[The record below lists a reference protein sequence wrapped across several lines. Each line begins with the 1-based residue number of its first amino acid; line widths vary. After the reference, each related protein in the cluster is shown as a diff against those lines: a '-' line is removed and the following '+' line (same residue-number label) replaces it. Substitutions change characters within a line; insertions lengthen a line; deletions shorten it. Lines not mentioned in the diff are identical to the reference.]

1 MKYRC
6 QIAWIIFI
14 LCVTTANV
22 MAQTGLPLPRFVS
35 LKSDKVNLRYGP
47 GDRYPIQWELVYRNM
62 PVEIIDEF
70 KNWRKVREWLGS
82 VGWVHKS
89 LLSGQRWVIIKE
101 GLQTLRRSDK
111 LEAPKIAKIQ
121 KKVIGRLKKCTISW
135 CKIDFSGQTGWMQHS
150 QIWGVY
156 PGEIFK

>member
-1 MKYRC
+1 MKYKG
-6 QIAWIIFI
+6 QIAAFLFI
-14 LCVTTANV
+14 LCVTTAQV

-35 LKSDKVNLRYGP
+35 LKADKVNLRYGP
-47 GDRYPIQWELVYRNM
+47 GDRYPIQWILVYQNM

-70 KNWRKVREWLGS
+70 KNWRKIREWQGS
-82 VGWVHKS
+82 IGWVHKS

-111 LEAPKIAKIQ
+111 LDAPKLAKIQ
-121 KKVIGRLKKCTISW
+121 TKVIGRLKKCTYDW
-135 CKIDFSGQTGWMQHS
+135 CKIDFPGQTGWMQHS

-156 PGEIFK
+156 SGEIFK

>member
-1 MKYRC
+1 MKYKG
-6 QIAWIIFI
+6 QIVSIVFI
-14 LCVTTANV
+14 LCVTTATV

-82 VGWVHKS
+82 LGWVHKS

-101 GLQTLRRSDK
+101 GPQTLRRSDK

-121 KKVIGRLKKCTISW
+121 KKVIGRLKKCNKNW
-135 CKIDFSGQTGWMQHS
+135 CKIDFSGQTGWMQHG